1 MEVLQDVEEAVEEE
15 RVVLDELVVLR
26 HLAGHQHPQLRVDR
40 RQPLQLRPKGRH
52 AAAPLIQQPTSPN
65 AETRNCHWWWRIQA
79 RPRRRRRLRWWGK
92 WILAGTYRRKD
103 GRMDSSRVNVGER
116 IIGLSN

>member
-52 AAAPLIQQPTSPN
+52 AAAPPDPTTNQPKCRDQELPLVVADSGK
-65 AETRNCHWWWRIQA
+65 AEEEEEA
-79 RPRRRRRLRWWGK
+79 
-92 WILAGTYRRKD
+92 A
-103 GRMDSSRVNVGER
+103 MVGEVDS
-116 IIGLSN
+116 GGHL